1 MRTADKFA
9 SLDSKSR
16 EEVTKLLELERGL
29 GNDDADLWERVVNY
43 VYERDNQVQ
52 ADWFIWWE

>member
-9 SLDSKSR
+9 RLDSKSR